1 MLIVKATYIRRD
13 MEELE
18 RIRKQIQAQTLQEVV
33 VLPCGCEFIH
43 VSGEAVTGKIEA
55 VELNKTV

>member
-1 MLIVKATYIRRD
+1 MLIIQTTGISRD

-18 RIRKQIQAQTLQEVV
+18 RIRKQIQEQTRQEVV
-33 VLPCGCEFIH
+33 VLPCGCKLIH
-43 VSGEAVTGKIEA
+43 ISGEEVTGKIEA